1 MLDPDDAVPIAT
13 LRLRRPA
20 AVHPDTS
27 VFEVLNIFQTGRA
40 LRTSPTASLP
50 TLTTTATTPATPLP
64 PLPPTGSHMAI
75 VSEDADLLEACWK
88 AGEEVPPDVAVLGVC
103 TIEDVVEEMI
113 GEEIIDET
121 DYTEQSLAAARESPR
136 EIQRQRSAPQMPV
149 TPRSEA
155 ERAAPFGPKDPLL
168 SEA

>member
-1 MLDPDDAVPIAT
+1 
-13 LRLRRPA
+13 
-20 AVHPDTS
+20 
-27 VFEVLNIFQTGRA
+27 
-40 LRTSPTASLP
+40 
-50 TLTTTATTPATPLP
+50 
-64 PLPPTGSHMAI
+64 MAI

-121 DYTEQSLAAARESPR
+121 DYTEQSFAAARESPR

-149 TPRSEA
+149 MPRSEA
-155 ERAAPFGPKDPLL
+155 ERAAPFGPKDPLI